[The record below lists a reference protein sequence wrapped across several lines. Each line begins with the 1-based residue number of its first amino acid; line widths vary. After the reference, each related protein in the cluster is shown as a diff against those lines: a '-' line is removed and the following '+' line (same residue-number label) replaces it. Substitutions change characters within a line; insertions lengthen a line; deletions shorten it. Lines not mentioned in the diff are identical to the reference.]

1 MNRLLLLTS
10 LVLYS
15 AAAAAQRDFSSLEE
29 QMTGK
34 EFTAAGL
41 QKLSAD
47 ELQALNEWLRAHSVG
62 TLDVARAP
70 QGGDTRGFEDTALA
84 SMDGSDIVAHIDG
97 PFSGWDGNTV
107 FKLDNGMVWKQT
119 EDRTFYLPTVENP
132 LVRIEKGMFGVWKLS
147 VEGYNRATKVERI
160 E

>member
-1 MNRLLLLTS
+1 MNRLLILIS
-10 LVLYS
+10 FVLFAAS
-15 AAAAAQRDFSSLEE
+15 ALAQRDFSSLEE

-41 QKLSAD
+41 QKLSAS
-47 ELQALNEWLRAHSVG
+47 ELQALNAWLRAHSVG
-62 TLDVARAP
+62 TLEVARVP
-70 QGGDTRGFEDTALA
+70 QGGDSRGFEDTAMA
-84 SMDGSDIVAHIDG
+84 SMDGSDIIAHIVG
-97 PFSGWDGNTV
+97 PFSGWDGNTI

-119 EDRTFYLPTVENP
+119 EERTFYLPTVENP
-132 LVRIEKGMFGVWKLS
+132 QVRIEKGMFGVWKLS